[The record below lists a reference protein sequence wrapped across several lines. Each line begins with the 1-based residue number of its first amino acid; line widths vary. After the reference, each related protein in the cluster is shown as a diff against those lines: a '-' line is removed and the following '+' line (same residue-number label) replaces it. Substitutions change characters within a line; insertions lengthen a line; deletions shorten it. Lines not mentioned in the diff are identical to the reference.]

1 MPLDATTALNNMAAY
16 LVTNAKVLRLHS
28 ADPGATANANANTTT
43 ASDVTVTLVNDGSGN
58 LSVSTVAFTG
68 GAASGACTYC
78 SLWNTGTTVRYGRF
92 TLSGDQTF
100 NAAGQYTVTSLA
112 VTGTAT

>member
-1 MPLDATTALNNMAAY
+1 MPLDATTALKNMADY
-16 LVTNAKVLRLHS
+16 LVANAVKLRLHS

-43 ASDVTVTLVNDGSGN
+43 AADQTVLLVNDGSGN
-58 LSVSTVAFTG
+58 LSVSNVAFTG

-92 TLSGDQTF
+92 VLSGDQTF
-100 NAAGQYTVTSLA
+100 NAAGAYTVTSLT
-112 VTGTAT
+112 VTDTAT